1 MPSLTRGDFFE
12 SGTTTEKSATQGDY
26 AGQTRKQI
34 VESKIKD
41 KKPFIIG
48 ETESAPKV
56 YGISLDK
63 TKFPYILTYTKK
75 LGNDAEGT
83 YPVTKIFKDKDFGG
97 GAGSGGGAD
106 DTKYTES
113 CQCYFT
119 SLAFNVIKGSL
130 KKSDCTPENIAMA
143 AEFVDARHKGKTIS
157 YSDIVDKGPES
168 WVNEDTYRRTAN
180 IIYDA
185 YNKKFVDRPVYC
197 HRGSKFMD
205 AIYDA
210 KKSVM
215 KTDTFSAPG
224 SFSNDKWNPGD
235 IWLSTLGVEEK
246 PLAGTK
252 TWAEINQKVLK
263 LAGELDKKHYE
274 GQKKT
279 SLLGVSLKK
288 LQPDKGGIDKYNTA
302 KRKHNV
308 IVKYKNFTFGKTGK
322 FFNSA
327 DIYFN
332 FDVANV
338 QLRSF
343 NTTSSWQGEI
353 KGLAAAGGKIG
364 GGNLNYYLEKHALDD
379 KGKGISIGYPDDKG
393 KYSKID
399 RWKET
404 TSDKVDL
411 LKMYNLYVSLSDPK
425 NIVAI
430 DEFTK
435 QTKLK
440 GNGFKFSKNMCVMF
454 MSAFLSQKIDVR
466 NKIAT
471 EVVRYAASNTDISSF
486 FIKVSWIQFT
496 LSWTFF
502 FQITH
507 LTLDNTPLLVY
518 NGTHEES
525 ERNIL

>member
-1 MPSLTRGDFFE
+1 MPSLNRGDFFE
-12 SGTTTEKSATQGDY
+12 SGTTTEKSATQGNY
-26 AGQTRKQI
+26 AGQTRTQI

-83 YPVTKIFKDKDFGG
+83 YPVTKIFKDKEFGG

-119 SLAFNVIKGSL
+119 SLAFNVIKGRL

-143 AEFVDARHKGKTIS
+143 AEFVDARHKGKPVT
-157 YSDIVDKGPES
+157 YTEIVDKGPES

-205 AIYDA
+205 AVYDA

-224 SFSNDKWNPGD
+224 SFSHDKWNPGD
-235 IWLSTLGVEEK
+235 IWLSTLDMKDK
-246 PLAGTK
+246 PLAGSQ
-252 TWAEINQKVLK
+252 TWAEINQKVLDM
-263 LAGELDKKHYE
+263 AGELDK
-274 GQKKT
+274 QKTT

-288 LQPDKGGIDKYNTA
+288 LQPDGGGIDKYNTA

-364 GGNLNYYLEKHALDD
+364 GGNLNYYLEKHAD
-379 KGKGISIGYPDDKG
+379 ISIGYPDAKG
-393 KYSKID
+393 NYSKIAS
-399 RWKET
+399 WKET

-425 NIVAI
+425 KQEIVSI

-435 QTKLK
+435 EVKLK
-440 GNGFKFSKNMCVMF
+440 GNGFKFSKNMCLMF
-454 MSAFLSQKIDVR
+454 MSAFLSQNTDVR

-486 FIKVSWIQFT
+486 FIKVS
-496 LSWTFF
+496 
-502 FQITH
+502 
-507 LTLDNTPLLVY
+507 
-518 NGTHEES
+518 
-525 ERNIL
+525 